1 MLKRFVFI
9 IISVLAGILFAL
21 LLAEGILQIYNPFKP
36 RVRFNRIVLA
46 RNTVERFENNRIAG
60 LDPVITIRR
69 NGLGFRGPDRPVN
82 FTACRTILTVGGST
96 TECRYLSEGDTW
108 PDHLR
113 TCLQKGLQA
122 GADSIWVNNAGLDGH
137 STFGHLILMNDYL
150 LELRP
155 DLVLMMVGL
164 NEIGRSDLV
173 DQEFEN
179 VKKGLQLHSVEG
191 FFKSLGN
198 YSEIVSIVLNLYR
211 YERAKS
217 KGVTHRTFD
226 LRSLNTIEEPPQVIA
241 AVLEKHR
248 RRFLQPY
255 EQRLR
260 KLIELAQ
267 GHGIEL
273 VLITQPALYG
283 DVRDDV
289 TGVDLRSAN
298 FNGKSGHLNCAI
310 LQLYNQV
317 TARVGLATG
326 SLVIDLAEKMP
337 KSSRLYYDTVHFSKQ
352 GARAV
357 AAIVCADLQAHW
369 QAGEKP

>member
-1 MLKRFVFI
+1 MKHSLFI
-9 IISVLAGILFAL
+9 IISVLAGILIAL
-21 LLAEGILQIYNPFKP
+21 LLAEGILQIHNPFRP
-36 RVRFNRIVLA
+36 RIRYNRIILA
-46 RNTVERFENNRIAG
+46 RNMVERFENKRIAG
-60 LDPVITIRR
+60 LDPVITIKR
-69 NGLGFRGPDRPVN
+69 NCLGFRGPDPPVN
-82 FTACRTILTVGGST
+82 FSACRTILTVGGST

-108 PDHLR
+108 PDHLQA
-113 TCLQKGLQA
+113 CLQA
-122 GADSIWVNNAGLDGH
+122 CDDSIWVNNAGLDGH

-150 LELRP
+150 LGLRP
-155 DLVLMMVGL
+155 DLVLMMTGL

-179 VKKGLQLHSVEG
+179 VKEGLQLHSVEG
-191 FFKSLGN
+191 FLKSLGN
-198 YSEIVSIVLNLYR
+198 YSEIISIVLNLYR
-211 YERAKS
+211 YERARS
-217 KGVTHRTFD
+217 RGVTHRPFD
-226 LRSLNTIEEPPQVIA
+226 VRSLNTIVESPQVIA

-267 GHGIEL
+267 GSGIEP

-283 DVRDDV
+283 DARDDM
-289 TGVDLRSAN
+289 TGVELGSAN
-298 FNGKSGHLNCAI
+298 FNGKSGHLNWAI

-326 SLVIDLAEKMP
+326 SLLIDLAEKLP
-337 KSSRLYYDTVHFSKQ
+337 KSSRYYYDSVHFSKD

-369 QAGEKP
+369 QTAEIP